1 MTLREVVLIRLA
13 PLHRF
18 GWLAL
23 LILPFILTAGAC
35 GQGGGGGG
43 SGY

>member
-1 MTLREVVLIRLA
+1 MSRLA
-13 PLHRF
+13 PLRRF

-23 LILPFILTAGAC
+23 VALPFILTAAAC
-35 GQGGGGGG
+35 GQGGGGG